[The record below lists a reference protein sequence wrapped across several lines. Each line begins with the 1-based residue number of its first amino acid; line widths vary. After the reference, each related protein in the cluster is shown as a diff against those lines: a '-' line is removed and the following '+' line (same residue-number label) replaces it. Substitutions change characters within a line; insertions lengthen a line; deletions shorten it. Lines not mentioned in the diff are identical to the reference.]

1 MSSYTLPT
9 LAKGYRFTINNC
21 AAINLWMKW
30 NRDIKQRQPFTRRCM
45 RMSKESFQW
54 MKGENRQEMILKACY
69 KNDPILVTNK
79 HLGLSQKS
87 V

>member
-30 NRDIKQRQPFTRRCM
+30 NIVIKQRQPFTRSWTQ
-45 RMSKESFQW
+45 MSTESFHW
-54 MKGENRQEMILKACY
+54 MKWGK
-69 KNDPILVTNK
+69 LVRNVFK
-79 HLGLSQKS
+79 GL
-87 V
+87 VL

>member
-1 MSSYTLPT
+1 
-9 LAKGYRFTINNC
+9 
-21 AAINLWMKW
+21 
-30 NRDIKQRQPFTRRCM
+30 
-45 RMSKESFQW
+45 MSKESFQW